1 MTVKDLLLV
10 SLLQIIKN
18 LCKDISGK
26 FYLRE
31 WLIVLLCQKFVAQAL
46 KTTRSL
52 YSQVYIIHYM
62 DDILLAYQDEELL
75 LTTFAYM
82 QTALQ
87 DYGLIITTEKVQ
99 RFSPPP
105 PFLFGVFSG
114 KRMVSS
120 SEDRDS

>member
-99 RFSPPP
+99 RFPPP